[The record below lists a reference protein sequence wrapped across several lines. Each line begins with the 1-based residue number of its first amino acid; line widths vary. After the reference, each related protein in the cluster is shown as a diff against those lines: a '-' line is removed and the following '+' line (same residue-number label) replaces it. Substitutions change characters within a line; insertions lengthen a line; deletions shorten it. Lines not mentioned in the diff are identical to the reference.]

1 LPAWGTPIA
10 TQADRKKTSPSAAS
24 AGHEEGSAMKTSIKR
39 YGLGL
44 GLAVSL
50 SLAAAVPASAV
61 DLKMMTGPQGGSW
74 IPLGGQMKDM
84 WEKAVPGL
92 NVQVLPGAGIANVRA
107 IEEGKADVGLS
118 NSISAVDAL
127 AGKPPFNKP
136 HKEVCNVATLYPQY
150 FQFVVTADSG
160 VNKFEDLKGKSITT
174 QQKGNTGE
182 LITRQLLEIHGLKY
196 SDVKVSFVGYSDS
209 VNQMKDGHAVAF
221 GLNTQVPAGAIMDLA
236 AARDIRLIDQ
246 SSSIGPM
253 QKLNPGYKL
262 ITIPKGSYPKQDK
275 DVHVIGFYTH
285 VVASCK
291 LPADE
296 VYTMTKQIAENT
308 ATLATVAKDIGSLT
322 PKGMAADIGV
332 PFHPGAAKF
341 YKEHGITVAS
351 H

>member
-1 LPAWGTPIA
+1 M
-10 TQADRKKTSPSAAS
+10 R
-24 AGHEEGSAMKTSIKR
+24 TSIKT
-39 YGLGL
+39 LGL
-44 GLAVSL
+44 GLVFSL
-50 SLAAAVPASAV
+50 SMAAAIPASAN

-92 NVQVLPGAGIANVRA
+92 SVQVMPGAGIANVRA
-107 IEEGKADVGLS
+107 IEEGKADVGLA
-118 NSISAVDAL
+118 NSISTVDAM

-136 HKEVCNVATLYPQY
+136 HNNVCNVATLYPQY
-150 FQFVVTADSG
+150 FQFVVLADSG
-160 VNKFEDLKGKSITT
+160 INKFEDLKGKSITT
-174 QQKGNTGE
+174 QQRGNTGE
-182 LITRQLLEIHGLKY
+182 LITRQLLEIHGIKY
-196 SDVKVSFVGYSDS
+196 GDVKVSFVGYSDS

-236 AARDIRLIDQ
+236 AARDIKFLDQ
-246 SSSIGPM
+246 SSSLAAM

-262 ITIPKGSYPKQDK
+262 ITIPKGSYPKQDQ

-296 VYTMTKQIAENT
+296 VYTMTKQIAANT
-308 ATLATVAKDIGSLT
+308 KTLATVAKDIGSL
-322 PKGMAADIGV
+322 KADGMAADIGV

-341 YKEHGITVAS
+341 YKEAGLTVKV